1 MDILIKSDKT
11 LTTQFLMPL
20 LFKDK
25 KYTEIIPDFKEFVNA
40 FIADFDKP
48 NNDNKIILV
57 FKAKQKELPET
68 NQTDHYTKEIKDK
81 TLHFYAYDIPR
92 EWEEDYTSW
101 LTGKYSQFNESAK
114 QQILYFWEASNRTH
128 LYGVLYRTGKAI
140 KKFFK
145 DNFNKEFDE
154 KYTDPNQEWWFEPT
168 LNKEIYGA
176 E

>member
-1 MDILIKSDKT
+1 
-11 LTTQFLMPL
+11 MPL

-25 KYTEIIPDFKEFVNA
+25 KYTEIITDFKEFINA

-48 NNDNKIILV
+48 NNDNRIVIV
-57 FKAKQKELPET
+57 FNTKQKDLPET
-68 NQTDHYTKEIKDK
+68 NQIDHYTRNIKDK
-81 TLHFYAYDIPR
+81 TLYFYVYDIPN
-92 EWEEDYTSW
+92 EWADNYTFW
-101 LTGKYSQFNESAK
+101 LLGKYSQFTESAK

-128 LYGVLYRTGKAI
+128 LYGVLYRTGKTI

-154 KYTDPNQEWWFEPT
+154 KYTDPKQEWWFEPT
-168 LNKEIYGA
+168 LNKEIYGT